1 MGTAVTALEARL
13 KAIQKGG
20 ARPLTD
26 KEALVL
32 RLNAQ
37 YPQDVGVL
45 SAFFLNL
52 VKLHAGQVRAY
63 PNPHHIMYFSASRLQ
78 DLFIVRVCCA
88 LTANCIASV
97 CLICGVKSK

>member
-1 MGTAVTALEARL
+1 MRHHQRSQCKGWRVPVRICPVQLLQVGTAVTALESRL

-26 KEALVL
+26 KEELVL

-52 VKLHAGQVRAY
+52 VKLHAGQV
-63 PNPHHIMYFSASRLQ
+63 
-78 DLFIVRVCCA
+78 
-88 LTANCIASV
+88 
-97 CLICGVKSK
+97 